1 MIATKTLFHNA
12 DRSKVVPEG
21 HEDAQFLIVREGQE
35 ISDADAEKYGLTK
48 KDGLSSEAV
57 KPVTTD
63 VKPKIHAPASSHTH
77 KAKKK

>member
-1 MIATKTLFHNA
+1 MIATKTLFHNS
-12 DRSKVVPEG
+12 DRTKVVPEG

-48 KDGLSSEAV
+48 KDGLSSEDV

-63 VKPKIHAPASSHTH
+63 VKPKVHSSASTH